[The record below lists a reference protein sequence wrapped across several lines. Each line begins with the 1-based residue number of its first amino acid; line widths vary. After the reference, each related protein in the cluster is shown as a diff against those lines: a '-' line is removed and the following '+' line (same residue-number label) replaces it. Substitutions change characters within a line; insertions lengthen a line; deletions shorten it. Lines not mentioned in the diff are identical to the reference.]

1 MILKKV
7 LQGVGILA
15 IILTLLPFI
24 AVDYW
29 WIRVFDFPHLQ
40 LTLFTFIALLI
51 YFIKFDFRLR
61 WDYIFAVLLL
71 GCFVFQLTKI
81 YPFTFLAPHE
91 VLASTTDN
99 ADTNIA
105 IYTANV
111 LQTNKNSSKLS
122 SELEGHR
129 ADIVLLTE
137 TDGYWLE
144 QVGKELRSRYPYK
157 VEVPK
162 ANTYGM
168 LLYSKYELLDPEVKY
183 LADKRVPSIH
193 TKLVLPTKD
202 TVQLYAIHPT
212 PPLPGHHKMSTDRDS
227 ELMQIA
233 LESLHSELPVIVL
246 GDFND
251 VAWSRTTKLF
261 QGVSRL
267 LDMRKGRGLFNT
279 YDANNFM
286 LRWPLDH
293 IFISDDFRIRT
304 IRLGNDIGSD
314 HFPFFTQLTFEPGNA
329 KEQRLDYPTEE
340 EIETAKKQ
348 ITKEEIRN
356 RY

>member
-105 IYTANV
+105 IFTANV
-111 LQTNKNSSKLS
+111 LQTNKNSSKLT

-144 QVGKELRSRYPYK
+144 QVGKDLRSRYP
-157 VEVPK
+157 
-162 ANTYGM
+162 
-168 LLYSKYELLDPEVKY
+168 
-183 LADKRVPSIH
+183 
-193 TKLVLPTKD
+193 
-202 TVQLYAIHPT
+202 
-212 PPLPGHHKMSTDRDS
+212 
-227 ELMQIA
+227 
-233 LESLHSELPVIVL
+233 
-246 GDFND
+246 
-251 VAWSRTTKLF
+251 
-261 QGVSRL
+261 
-267 LDMRKGRGLFNT
+267 
-279 YDANNFM
+279 
-286 LRWPLDH
+286 
-293 IFISDDFRIRT
+293 
-304 IRLGNDIGSD
+304 
-314 HFPFFTQLTFEPGNA
+314 
-329 KEQRLDYPTEE
+329 
-340 EIETAKKQ
+340 
-348 ITKEEIRN
+348 
-356 RY
+356 